1 MDIEVTDH
9 GELSLLRLQG
19 NIVDGSP
26 AEILQSTFKEM
37 RAEGRLDTIVDL
49 EGVTWFDSIAIGL
62 LVSHYASIDRRGGR
76 ILLLKADDKIR
87 KLLEMTHL
95 ADRFGWASELPGTLE
110 WFNN

>member
-9 GELSLLRLQG
+9 GEIALLRLRG
-19 NIVDGSP
+19 KIVDGRP
-26 AEILQSTFKEM
+26 AETLQATFREM

-62 LVSHYASIDRRGGR
+62 LVSHYASITGRGGR
-76 ILLLKADDKIR
+76 ILLLKANGKIS
-87 KLLEMTHL
+87 KLLKMTRL
-95 ADRFGWASELPGTLE
+95 TDRFGWASELSGALA